1 MSASPAPTY
10 DQRLRWRQET
20 LARRDRA
27 NPAARE
33 AWSRAIAVRLAQLPQ
48 IKEAQAI
55 FTYVHFRSEVETLGL
70 IAAWLAAGKRVCVPL
85 TIPAERRLAAYWIT
99 TPARDVAPGYCRIP
113 EPDPQ
118 RTALANPKEIEIVIL
133 PGSVFDL
140 SGGRLGYGGG
150 FYDRFLADQAPQ
162 ALRVGLAF
170 ELQVTKRLPLLAH
183 DQPLDLLVTEDRLL
197 SFPRRDHVA
206 QSKERP

>member
-1 MSASPAPTY
+1 MSATLASIYA
-10 DQRLRWRQET
+10 QRLLLRQAT
-20 LARRDRA
+20 LTRRDRTS
-27 NPAARE
+27 PARRE
-33 AWSRAIAVRLAQLPQ
+33 AWSRAIAARLAQLPQ
-48 IKEAQAI
+48 LQEAQAI
-55 FTYVHFRSEVETLGL
+55 FTYVHFRSEVETLSL
-70 IAAWLAAGKRVCVPL
+70 IAAWLAAGKQVCVPL

-99 TPARDVAPGYCRIP
+99 DPARDVAPGYCRIP

-118 RTALANPKEIEIVIL
+118 RTALADPKEIEIVIL

-170 ELQVTKRLPLLAH
+170 ELQVTERLPLLAH
-183 DQPLDLLVTEDRLL
+183 DQPLDLLVTEDQLL
-197 SFPRRDHVA
+197 SFPRRAHIA
-206 QSKERP
+206 QSKERL